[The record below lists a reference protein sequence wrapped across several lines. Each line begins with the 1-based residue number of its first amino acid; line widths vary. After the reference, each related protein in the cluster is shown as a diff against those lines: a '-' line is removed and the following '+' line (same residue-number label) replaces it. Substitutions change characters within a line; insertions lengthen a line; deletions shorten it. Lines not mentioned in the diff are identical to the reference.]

1 MEYTVTVSEI
11 EAILQKLQEAV
22 PSSRVSAKRQLLMN
36 ARVSIIALYQRG
48 HSWRSLARELS
59 SATGENI
66 SPDLLR
72 TACMK
77 RASRRRTRHGN
88 SDPAAPPATVEHARK
103 ATPATSTSASFGA
116 RGLKL

>member
-1 MEYTVTVSEI
+1 MTVSEL
-11 EAILQKLQEAV
+11 EAILQQLQEAV

-36 ARVSIIALYQRG
+36 ARETIIALYQRG

-88 SDPAAPPATVEHARK
+88 GAPAAPPTADHTRK
-103 ATPATSTSASFGA
+103 AVPATTTSTSFGA
-116 RGLKL
+116 KGLKL